1 MELELQLCRL
11 IQGHLRIE
19 WSANVQLLRIMA
31 AIAALIFGIV
41 TFTAAGASGPPPVQS
56 VTMVDQSRWMGR
68 WYQIAR
74 LPNRFQKGCTG
85 SYTDFSLRDDGQ
97 INVINSCR
105 NEKDG
110 SLRQEKGRAWV
121 IEPNT
126 NARIKVSFF
135 WPFRSEYWV
144 IGLGKEYE
152 YTVVASPNRK
162 YLWILSRTADMNDD
176 LYGDIM
182 KEVERQGF
190 DIKKVLKEIPGNR
203 TSGDS

>member
-1 MELELQLCRL
+1 M
-11 IQGHLRIE
+11 
-19 WSANVQLLRIMA
+19 QLLRITTVIA
-31 AIAALIFGIV
+31 AIIFGTV
-41 TFTAAGASGPPPVQS
+41 TFPAAEPSAQPPIQS
-56 VTMVDQSRWMGR
+56 VAMVDQSRWMGR

-85 SYTDFSLRDDGQ
+85 AYTDFSLRDDGQ

-110 SLRQEKGRAWV
+110 RLRQEKGHAWV
-121 IEPNT
+121 IDPAS

-162 YLWILSRTADMNDD
+162 YLWIMSRTPTMSDD
-176 LYGDIM
+176 LYADIL
-182 KEVERQGF
+182 KDAERQGF
-190 DIKKVLKEIPGNR
+190 DTKNVIKEIPGSR
-203 TSGDS
+203 AGG

>member
-1 MELELQLCRL
+1 MGQ
-11 IQGHLRIE
+11 IVLR
-19 WSANVQLLRIMA
+19 QLRIMA
-31 AIAALIFGIV
+31 AIAVLIFGTV
-41 TFTAAGASGPPPVQS
+41 TFAATGVSVPPPIES
-56 VTMVDQSRWMGR
+56 VAMVDQSRWMGR

-74 LPNRFQKGCTG
+74 LPNRFQKGCIG

-110 SLRQEKGRAWV
+110 SPRQSKGHAWV
-121 IEPNT
+121 IDPAS

-162 YLWILSRTADMNDD
+162 YLWVLSRTPTMNDD
-176 LYGDIM
+176 LYSDII
-182 KEVERQGF
+182 KDVEQQGF
-190 DIKKVLKEIPGNR
+190 DIKNVLKEIPGNR
-203 TSGDS
+203 TGGDS

>member
-1 MELELQLCRL
+1 M
-11 IQGHLRIE
+11 
-19 WSANVQLLRIMA
+19 QLLRIMMVFA
-31 AIAALIFGIV
+31 AITFGTV
-41 TFTAAGASGPPPVQS
+41 TIAAAGASVPPPVQS
-56 VTMVDQSRWMGR
+56 VAMVDQSRWMGR

-110 SLRQEKGRAWV
+110 GSRQSKGHAWV
-121 IEPNT
+121 IDPAS
-126 NARIKVSFF
+126 NARLEVSFF
-135 WPFRSEYWV
+135 WPFRSDYW
-144 IGLGKEYE
+144 IIRLGKEYE

-162 YLWILSRTADMNDD
+162 YLWVLSRTPSMSDD

-190 DIKKVLKEIPGNR
+190 DIKNVLKEIPGSRAGGESLPSIVGREDHKNH
-203 TSGDS
+203 